1 MRRGLIV
8 AAGLCGVLGQQ
19 AGNQKAQF
27 FPKLPMT
34 VCSSDG
40 QCETQQTTVTI
51 DANWR
56 WVHNVG
62 GYTNCY
68 TGMSWD
74 ATLCPNPTACAEN
87 CALENVPE
95 DDYASTYLV
104 KTQGSTLSL
113 GYVAPGGNV
122 GSRTYLMDG
131 DEYRMFKLKNRE
143 FSFDVDVST
152 LPCGLNGALY
162 FVEMDADGG
171 MAKYPG
177 NKAGAKYG
185 TGYCDAQ
192 CPHDIKFI
200 NGEANTEDWG
210 TTGAGKYGTC
220 CTEMDIWES
229 NSLSTAVTP
238 HTCSVDGQ
246 TRCDG
251 ANCGTGANRYNGYCD
266 MDGCDLNPWRA
277 GNRSYYGP
285 GSSFVIDTTKPF
297 TVATAFHTSDG
308 TDSGDLVEI
317 SRYFVQDGKR
327 IPYPAANN
335 VDKSMSSITDEFCQK
350 RGTSWNE
357 TNYFGKL
364 GGLKRMGDVMDK
376 GMVLV
381 MSLWDDGAANMLW
394 LDSDF
399 PLDANP
405 SSPGTSR
412 GSCPTSS
419 GKPDD
424 VRKQSPNAKV
434 SYGNIKVGPITK

>member
-1 MRRGLIV
+1 MRRGVVL

-19 AGNQKAQF
+19 AGTQKAQF
-27 FPKLPMT
+27 FPSLPMT
-34 VCSSDG
+34 TCSSDG
-40 QCETQQTTVTI
+40 QCTTEQTTVTI

-74 ATLCPNPTACAEN
+74 ATLCPDPQKCAEN

-95 DDYASTYLV
+95 DDYANTYLV
-104 KTQGSTLSL
+104 KTTGNTMEL

-131 DEYRMFKLKNRE
+131 DEYKMFKLKNRE

-171 MAKYPG
+171 MSRFPA

-200 NGEANTEDWG
+200 NGEANVLDWG
-210 TTGAGKYGTC
+210 DKGSGRYGTC

-238 HTCSVDGQ
+238 HTCKVDGQ

-251 ANCGTGANRYNGYCD
+251 ADCGAGADRYRGNCD

-277 GNRSYYGP
+277 GNHTYFGP
-285 GSSFVIDTTKPF
+285 GASFVIDTTKPF
-297 TVATAFHTSDG
+297 TVATAFHTHDN

-317 SRYFVQDGKR
+317 SRYFIQDGKR
-327 IPYPAANN
+327 IPYPAATN
-335 VDKSMSSITDEFCQK
+335 VDPTMSSITEDFCTK
-350 RGTSWNE
+350 RAQAWNE
-357 TNYFGKL
+357 TNYFGTL
-364 GGLKRMGDVMDK
+364 GGLKRMGDVMEK

-394 LDSDF
+394 LDSDY

-412 GSCPTSS
+412 GSCPTTS

-424 VRKQSPNAKV
+424 VRKSSPNSKV